1 MSEAVTT
8 VDYIDHKAII
18 DRIDS
23 GAGQLTLRL
32 STIPECEGCAAA
44 RLCNPS
50 GEQTTT
56 FVVKVPNVK
65 SYRVGETV
73 TLRGT
78 EQLHHKAILIA
89 TVIPSIAL
97 IVVMIVI
104 YYMTGSEGA
113 AASAGLGSMLL
124 FFLLLYLS
132 RNRLAH
138 EFSFEVIPSDKQ
150 DQTQQSDNSDNSDKY

>member
-8 VDYIDHKAII
+8 VDYIDHKAVI
-18 DRIDS
+18 DRIDLKS
-23 GAGQLTLRL
+23 NQLTLRL
-32 STIPECEGCAAA
+32 SAIPECEGCAAA

-50 GEQTTT
+50 GEQSKT
-56 FVVKVPNVK
+56 FVVSVPDVK
-65 SYRVGETV
+65 SYREGEVV

-138 EFSFEVIPSDKQ
+138 EFSFEVIPSDN
-150 DQTQQSDNSDNSDKY
+150 SDICDNSDKID